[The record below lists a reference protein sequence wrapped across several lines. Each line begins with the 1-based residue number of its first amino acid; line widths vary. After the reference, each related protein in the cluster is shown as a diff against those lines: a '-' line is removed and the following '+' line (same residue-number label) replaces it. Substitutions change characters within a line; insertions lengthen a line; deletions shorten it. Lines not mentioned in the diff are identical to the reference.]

1 MNYQEY
7 QEMCDRLLEMQRKRE
22 TTMRIGE
29 ALAQL
34 ERLPKEMPITIS
46 MEWVEAFK
54 ENMNTFSDKEWAESR
69 KEKYKDKQ
77 MYFDGTFDSD
87 RGDYANMYL
96 GYTYEPTTF
105 SVQNLID
112 LLNKAKEQGTMEGY
126 KGGTFTI
133 NDDTL
138 LTIAEYGF
146 SEGIRPV
153 LFELKENEVVMRTK
167 YVE

>member
-1 MNYQEY
+1 MNYSDY
-7 QEMCDRLLEMQRKRE
+7 QAMCDRILELQRNRE

-29 ALAQL
+29 ALKQL
-34 ERLPKEMPITIS
+34 SNLPKEMPINIS
-46 MEWVEAFK
+46 MEWVEQFN
-54 ENMNTFSDKEWAESR
+54 EYMDTFSDREWAESR

-96 GYTYEPTTF
+96 GFTYEPTIFTI
-105 SVQNLID
+105 QNLID

-126 KGGTFTI
+126 KGGTFAI
-133 NDDTL
+133 NDNTL

-146 SEGIRPV
+146 SEGIRPIN
-153 LFELKENEVVMRTK
+153 FEQKDNEIILRTK
-167 YVE
+167 FQD

>member
-1 MNYQEY
+1 MNYEDY
-7 QEMCDRLLEMQRKRE
+7 QEMCDRILEMQRKRE

-29 ALAQL
+29 ALKQL
-34 ERLPKEMPITIS
+34 EKLPKEMQIKIS

-54 ENMNTFSDKEWAESR
+54 ENMDTFNDRKWAESR

-105 SVQNLID
+105 TVQNLID
-112 LLNKAKEQGTMEGY
+112 LLYKAKEQGTMEGY
-126 KGGTFTI
+126 KGGTFAI
-133 NDDTL
+133 NDNTL